1 MSLKW
6 IIAKILLLFPFR
18 VLFRLKVVGNRYV
31 PRKGPCII
39 CVNHTSFWD
48 PPFVGMASPREL
60 HFLAKKELFEKV
72 KAFGLLISFYNA
84 VPIDREKSISG
95 MKKAIKLLKDG
106 KAVVI
111 FPEGTRNRT
120 NSKLLLPLKDGAS
133 LLSIKLKVPVIPAFL
148 FESKGSLWDWVFG
161 KRQLKIRFGKPIFPE
176 KFEKFNNSVL
186 KLTREI
192 ECSMR
197 ELYARG

>member
-6 IIAKILLLFPFR
+6 IIAKVLLFIPFR
-18 VLFRLKVVGNRYV
+18 ILFRFRVKGSCHV
-31 PRKGPCII
+31 PRSGPCII

-48 PPFVGMASPREL
+48 PPLVGMASPREL
-60 HFLAKKELFEKV
+60 YYLAKKELFENV
-72 KAFGLLISFYNA
+72 KAFGMLISFYNA
-84 VPIDREKSISG
+84 IPLDRENSVSG

-120 NSKLLLPLKDGAS
+120 KDKLLLPFKDGPA
-133 LLSIKLKVPVIPAFL
+133 LLALKLKVPIIPAFL
-148 FESKGSLWDWVFG
+148 FESKGSFWDWVFG
-161 KRQLKIRFGKPIFPE
+161 KRELKIRFGRPISPE
-176 KFEKFNNSVL
+176 NFTRFGGGVKW
-186 KLTREI
+186 LTKEI
-192 ECSMR
+192 ECTMR